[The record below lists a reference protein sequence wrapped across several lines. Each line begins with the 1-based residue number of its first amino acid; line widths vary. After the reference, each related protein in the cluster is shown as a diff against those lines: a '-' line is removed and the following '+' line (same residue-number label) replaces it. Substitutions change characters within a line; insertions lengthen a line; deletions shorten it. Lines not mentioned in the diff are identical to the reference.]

1 MFGRMRCLVGGG
13 VEDSPR
19 GAVRRVS
26 PALRRVHNANA
37 SAAAAAGAE
46 GKSGLPFRSP
56 DVMET
61 VHEVA
66 IYIHRFHNLDLF
78 QQGWYQM
85 KISATWEE
93 GGSKTPASP
102 ARVVQYEA
110 SDVGADDALGIW
122 KIDDA
127 DNSFYTQPFR
137 IKYARQDIYL
147 SVMVSFN
154 IFNSEEEGPAASSV
168 ILKFELIY
176 APTLEN
182 GSDIQASS
190 ATSSAAVHEFRV
202 PRRALLGSHSY
213 CPVHFDAF
221 HSVLVD
227 LTLHIVYLKAGATK
241 SSLKIPDQGLGPTSH
256 HIVKA
261 LLTSREMLLEE
272 LKKISDAIGKTV
284 EDLDVADLSL
294 GKYEAVQPAKSG
306 LPNSNK
312 VFPATT
318 KGVGHLAGI
327 LHDFLEKPNSA
338 VDGANDAML
347 YTLPKEELLE
357 LFLTVSS
364 QLSLLWNAFLKFHR
378 INKTKILD
386 YLRDIWALDRKS
398 EWSIW
403 TVHSKI
409 EIPHRYLR
417 STDDESSHRHS
428 LLRVSGS
435 RKFHDDPVQN
445 SASRA
450 ELHRKSIAQMKI
462 NTLSIQDMQIYAD
475 PSRVPVVLIEQHVM
489 VVPQHGS
496 SKVLATNSSEQKD
509 MIVLPKLQGDSLAL
523 KSSAGKKGRIL
534 RAVIFVHGFQGH
546 HLDLRL
552 VRNQWLL
559 LDPGAECLMSEAN
572 EDKTSGDFKEM
583 GGRLAGEV
591 VAFLKK
597 KVDKLAKYGGCK
609 ELKLSFVG
617 HSIGNVIIRTALA
630 EPALQPYLKNLYT
643 YMSISGPHLGYWY
656 SSNSLFNSGLWLLK
670 KLKGAQCIHQLTF
683 SDDQDPQNTFFYKL
697 CKLKTLENFKNIILL
712 SSPQDGYVPYHSARI
727 ELCPA
732 ASSDNS
738 RKGQVFTEMLNNC
751 LDQMRAPTSETRIF
765 IRCDVNFDQSAQ
777 GRNLNTMIGRAAHIE
792 FLETDIYAKFIM
804 WSFPELFR

>member
-1 MFGRMRCLVGGG
+1 MRCLVGGG
-13 VEDSPR
+13 VQDSPR
-19 GAVRRVS
+19 AAAKRVS
-26 PALRRVHNANA
+26 PASWRLDT
-37 SAAAAAGAE
+37 AAAEAETGAGGAAAKG
-46 GKSGLPFRSP
+46 PRVCFRPP

-85 KISATWEE
+85 KISALWEE
-93 GGSKTPASP
+93 GGNRTPASP

-110 SDVGADDALGIW
+110 SDVGGDDALGIW
-122 KIDDA
+122 KIDDI
-127 DNSFYTQPFR
+127 DNSFHTQPFR

-154 IFNSEEEGPAASSV
+154 IFNSEEEGPAASDV
-168 ILKFELIY
+168 MMKFELIY
-176 APTLEN
+176 APTLDN
-182 GSDIQASS
+182 GSELHASS
-190 ATSSAAVHEFRV
+190 ATSSAAVHEFRI
-202 PRRALLGSHSY
+202 PHRALLGLHSY

-227 LTLHIVYLKAGATK
+227 LTLHIVYLKAGAAK
-241 SSLKIPDQGLGPTSH
+241 SSLKVPEQGLRPTSY

-261 LLTSREMLLEE
+261 LLTSRKMLLEE
-272 LKKISDAIGKTV
+272 LNKISGAIGKTV
-284 EDLDVADLSL
+284 EDLDVADLNL
-294 GKYEAVQPAKSG
+294 GKYESFNPSKSW
-306 LPNSNK
+306 LPNSSK
-312 VFPATT
+312 VFPETG
-318 KGVGHLAGI
+318 KGVGQLAGI
-327 LHDFLEKPNSA
+327 LHDFLERPNDMVNGTDDSL
-338 VDGANDAML
+338 L
-347 YTLPKEELLE
+347 YTLPHEELFE
-357 LFLTVSS
+357 LFLTLSG

-378 INKTKILD
+378 QVLNKTKILD
-386 YLRDIWALDRKS
+386 YLHDAWAIGRKA

-403 TVHSKI
+403 TIHSKI
-409 EIPHRYLR
+409 EIPHRYLQ
-417 STDDESSHRHS
+417 SMSDDSPHRYS
-428 LLRVSGS
+428 LRVSGS
-435 RKFHDDPVQN
+435 RKFHDDHVQS

-462 NTLSIQDMQIYAD
+462 NPHYVQDMHIYGD

-489 VVPQHGS
+489 VVPQHSS
-496 SKVLATNSSEQKD
+496 SKDMASNVSEQKD
-509 MIVLPKLQGDSLAL
+509 TIVVPKLQGEPL
-523 KSSAGKKGRIL
+523 
-534 RAVIFVHGFQGH
+534 GH

-559 LDPGAECLMSEAN
+559 LDPGADCLMSEAN

-583 GGRLAGEV
+583 GSRLAGEV

-597 KVDKLAKYGGCK
+597 KMDKLSRYGGCK

-617 HSIGNVIIRTALA
+617 HSIGNVIIRSALA

-683 SDDQDPQNTFFYKL
+683 SDDQDPQNTYFYKL
-697 CKLKTLENFKNIILL
+697 CKLKTLENFQNIILL

-732 ASSDNS
+732 ASSDTS
-738 RKGQVFTEMLNNC
+738 KKGQVFTEMLNNC
-751 LDQMRAPTSETRIF
+751 LDQIRTPSSDTRTF
-765 IRCDVNFDQSAQ
+765 MRCDVNFDQSNQ
-777 GRNLNTMIGRAAHIE
+777 GRSLNTMIGRAAHIE
-792 FLETDIYAKFIM
+792 FLETDLYAKFIM
-804 WSFPELFR
+804 WSFPDLFR